1 MTRRCTHK
9 NMRKNAKRIV
19 STIGTIPTDL
29 ASDIM
34 ARVAANSLTDIA
46 NIKLSCKVLK
56 EIAEDPYVYQN
67 ASLKKFPIG
76 HWWLPS
82 KEEKTFLNKC
92 WEYGNPE
99 LLYRRGV
106 LGYFGRN
113 QLVSALKY
121 LKKAV
126 KLGHI
131 GALHVICIILLLSDG
146 ECKRSGIA
154 ILSKMKKSRELR
166 RKLKDYRNN
175 LTHMLCT
182 TIWVNRSLHINHLP
196 ICCTQ
201 THPAKKH
208 AWPPMTIE
216 EEDVSCDA
224 CIGDAELAFIFDGL
238 PGIK

>member
-1 MTRRCTHK
+1 MTRCCTRK
-9 NMRKNAKRIV
+9 NMRKNAKCIV

-56 EIAEDPYVYQN
+56 EIAEDPHVYQN
-67 ASLKKFPIG
+67 ASLKKFPVG
-76 HWWLPS
+76 HWWPPS

-106 LGYFGRN
+106 
-113 QLVSALKY
+113 
-121 LKKAV
+121 
-126 KLGHI
+126 
-131 GALHVICIILLLSDG
+131 
-146 ECKRSGIA
+146 
-154 ILSKMKKSRELR
+154 
-166 RKLKDYRNN
+166 
-175 LTHMLCT
+175 
-182 TIWVNRSLHINHLP
+182 
-196 ICCTQ
+196 